1 MFTHDGKQVIL
12 DLEAQELE
20 LLMQLYGQLHELL
33 AQDEME
39 VDADPLIQLMNMDG
53 PTAVPQDEALARL
66 FPNAYLNDEEAASDF
81 RRFTEPDLRR
91 KKLSCVRDVLSQLQ
105 VFDAA
110 RTLDSQQTQNW
121 LLSLNDLRLVLGTR
135 IGVGEHDDDDDLE
148 VDQDEDESAIDPDR
162 DPGFFLYDYLT
173 YLQGTLIDVL

>member
-1 MFTHDGKQVIL
+1 MFTHDGRQIIL
-12 DLEAQELE
+12 DLESQERE
-20 LLMQLYGQLHELL
+20 LLTQLYGQLHELL

-39 VDADPLIQLMNMDG
+39 VDSDPLIQLMNMDG

-66 FPNAYLNDEEAASDF
+66 FPNAYLDDQEAASDF

-91 KKLSCVRDVLSQLQ
+91 KKLSCVRDVLGQLQ

-110 RTLDSQQTQNW
+110 YALDSEQAQSW

-135 IGVGEHDDDDDLE
+135 IGVGEHNDD
-148 VDQDEDESAIDPDR
+148 DEDESAIDSER

>member
-105 VFDAA
+105 VIDAA
-110 RTLDSQQTQNW
+110 HALDSDQTQSW

-135 IGVGEHDDDDDLE
+135 IGVGEHDDDDDVE
-148 VDQDEDESAIDPDR
+148 VEGEDDESAIDLDR

>member
-12 DLEAQELE
+12 DLESQELE
-20 LLMQLYGQLHELL
+20 LLTQLYGQLHELL
-33 AQDEME
+33 AHDEME

-53 PTAVPQDEALARL
+53 PTVMPQDEALARL
-66 FPNAYLNDEEAASDF
+66 FPNAYLDDEEAASDF

-105 VFDAA
+105 AFEVVLA
-110 RTLDSQQTQNW
+110 LDSEQTQSW

-135 IGVGEHDDDDDLE
+135 IGIGERDDEDDDE
-148 VDQDEDESAIDPDR
+148 AIDPER

-173 YLQGTLIDVL
+173 YLQGTLIDLL

>member
-1 MFTHDGKQVIL
+1 MFTHDGSHVIL
-12 DLEAQELE
+12 DLETQERD
-20 LLMQLYGQLHELL
+20 LLTQLYGQLHDLL
-33 AQDEME
+33 AHDEME
-39 VDADPLIQLMNMDG
+39 VDADPFIQLMNMDG
-53 PTAVPQDEALARL
+53 PTALPQDEALARL
-66 FPNAYLNDEEAASDF
+66 FPNAYLDDEEAASDF

-105 VFDAA
+105 AFELVLA
-110 RTLDSQQTQNW
+110 LDSQQSQNW

-135 IGVGEHDDDDDLE
+135 IGVGDRDEEEDDE
-148 VDQDEDESAIDPDR
+148 VIDPEQ

>member
-39 VDADPLIQLMNMDG
+39 VDADPLIQSMNMDG

-91 KKLSCVRDVLSQLQ
+91 KKLSCVRDVLGQLQ
-105 VFDAA
+105 IFDAA
-110 RTLDSQQTQNW
+110 RALDSQQTQNW

-148 VDQDEDESAIDPDR
+148 VDQDDDESAIDLDR

>member
-1 MFTHDGKQVIL
+1 MFTHDGRQIIL
-12 DLEAQELE
+12 DLESQERE
-20 LLMQLYGQLHELL
+20 LLTQLYGQLHELL

-39 VDADPLIQLMNMDG
+39 VDSDPLIQLMNMDG

-66 FPNAYLNDEEAASDF
+66 FPNAYLDDQEAASDF

-91 KKLSCVRDVLSQLQ
+91 KKLSCVRDVLGQLQ

-110 RTLDSQQTQNW
+110 HALDSEQTQSW

-135 IGVGEHDDDDDLE
+135 IRVGEHSDDDEDD
-148 VDQDEDESAIDPDR
+148 DESVIDSER